1 MGYELGPEDRGAAEC
16 WVEGWEQGVGRVWQ
30 LQNVGFGEVTP
41 SSRSQGLWPWLGLV
55 TFSFADSG
63 LPAADCGGQQ
73 RSLISVRLSSTAL
86 ANLVEEVSLQLW
98 KLEMQ
103 KRMLSGWGL

>member
-1 MGYELGPEDRGAAEC
+1 M
-16 WVEGWEQGVGRVWQ
+16 GRVWL

-41 SSRSQGLWPWLGLV
+41 NSRSQGLWLWLGLV
-55 TFSFADSG
+55 GFSFADSG
-63 LPAADCGGQQ
+63 LPVADCGRQQ
-73 RSLISVRLSSTAL
+73 RSLISMRLSSTAL

-103 KRMLSGWGL
+103 KRMPSGWGL